1 MLQGPFHRRVRAA
14 RLDPGGSPWPPVAPL
29 SSRPRLRSPVFPKVS
44 QAQPQTTQPCI
55 RPSPQILWALPP
67 HFSDTPGISQTPQA
81 RSSRKAP
88 PPPPTSSPGPPAPT
102 CGLRRREDLAKQAR
116 QSPWLS
122 RASVSGSEDV
132 AGRGGEQRRH
142 KAVLECAVPGRGGQG
157 DRRPRGRGGGR
168 ERGAHRAGGAG
179 MGVTGAGQGEPG
191 RRGRGLLGAGHAARL
206 GGSQRGRGGPGAK
219 GPSLLCR
226 VARRLRWKC
235 SAALRVK

>member
-1 MLQGPFHRRVRAA
+1 MAHRGPPLLQTPSSPRFPERSLKSHSLVSAPLPRYSGPCPHTFLIHLASRRHPKPEAAEKLCPRPRRAA
-14 RLDPGGSPWPPVAPL
+14 LAHL
-29 SSRPRLRSPVFPKVS
+29 
-44 QAQPQTTQPCI
+44 
-55 RPSPQILWALPP
+55 
-67 HFSDTPGISQTPQA
+67 H
-81 RSSRKAP
+81 
-88 PPPPTSSPGPPAPT
+88 PPAPT

-122 RASVSGSEDV
+122 GASVSGSEDV
-132 AGRGGEQRRH
+132 ARRGREQRRR
-142 KAVLECAVPGRGGQG
+142 KAVLECAVPGRGGRG

-168 ERGAHRAGGAG
+168 EPGVHKAGGAG
-179 MGVTGAGQGEPG
+179 PGVTGARQGEPG